1 MKPTHLEAYES
12 CRAAA
17 YPDMGDQLDAIWK
30 ALEQLPGLPPDTA
43 AMLQQIQ
50 QVKADYP
57 KPPPSAGV
65 SLSGDEA

>member
-1 MKPTHLEAYES
+1 MKLTHLDPYDGR
-12 CRAAA
+12 RAAA

-30 ALEQLPGLPPDTA
+30 VLELLPVLPPDTA

-65 SLSGDEA
+65 SLSGDAA